1 MRVKLS
7 EKYPKEREDICN
19 RLLEIL
25 DLKEDN
31 TFLLCDLDEDTLKQE
46 KILAM
51 KEEIHKYFA
60 SSEIT
65 VLKPNFKCNRP
76 YLNMIRCLF
85 RAQGYTFEC
94 GNNFMRV
101 EDGLYKY
108 ITKYKIF
115 RNK

>member
-85 RAQGYTFEC
+85 RAQGYTFVS
-94 GNNFMRV
+94 NDR
-101 EDGLYKY
+101 YKK
-108 ITKYKIF
+108 TENGESKRTVKYFIF
-115 RNK
+115 RQ